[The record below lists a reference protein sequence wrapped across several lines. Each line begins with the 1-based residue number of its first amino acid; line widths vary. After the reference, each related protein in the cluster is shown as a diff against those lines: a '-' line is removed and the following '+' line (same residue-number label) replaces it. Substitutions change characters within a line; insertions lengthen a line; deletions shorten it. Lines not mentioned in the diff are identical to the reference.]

1 MVTTNSKMFPSLI
14 KPFEQKKFVEDMQ
27 TLPLH
32 YKFSYPSTAK
42 QKADDFESVRLLLR
56 LSNDR
61 LPAKC
66 EQGQYNE
73 LKTDRKLQKWKVPFS
88 AKFSSQYTCATGNKV
103 QIKYLFI
110 IVQNMHIVTIIYT
123 IL

>member
-1 MVTTNSKMFPSLI
+1 MVTTNSKMFLSLI
-14 KPFEQKKFVEDMQ
+14 KPFEQKKFFEDMQ
-27 TLPLH
+27 TLPLG
-32 YKFSYPSTAK
+32 YTFSFPSTAR

-88 AKFSSQYTCATGNKV
+88 DKVSSQYTCATGNKV

-110 IVQNMHIVTIIYT
+110 VFIKLHFIN